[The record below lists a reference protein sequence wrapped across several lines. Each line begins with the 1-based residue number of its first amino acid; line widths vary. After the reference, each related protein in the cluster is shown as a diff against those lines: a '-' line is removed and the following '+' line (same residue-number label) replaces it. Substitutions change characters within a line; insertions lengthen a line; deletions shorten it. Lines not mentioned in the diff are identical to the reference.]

1 MAEDGYRLETL
12 RFGPNGRVPNS
23 RFPVLV
29 HRGAVATGTGADPA
43 GAFEDLFRG
52 HDWLNNWR
60 YPGIY
65 DYYHFHSTSHEVL
78 GVARGRMTL
87 RLGGEGGGSEVGLT
101 AGDVLVMPAGV
112 SHVYLDGSEDI
123 LVVGGYPDGR
133 DWDLMRDE
141 HVTEAE
147 WRDACKLIMSLPIP
161 NRDPVTGEAMREW
174 KLAPSSLEWG
184 APREE
189 LDPV

>member
-1 MAEDGYRLETL
+1 MTEDGYRVETL
-12 RFGPNGRVPNS
+12 QFGPVGRVPNS
-23 RFPVLV
+23 RFPVLM
-29 HRGAVATGTGADPA
+29 HRGAVAADPDTDPA
-43 GAFEDLFRG
+43 GAIEDLFRR

-87 RLGGEGGGSEVGLT
+87 RLGGENGAEVSLA

-112 SHVYLDGSEDI
+112 SHIYLDGSDDI
-123 LVVGGYPDGR
+123 QVVGGYPDGR

-161 NRDPVTGEAMREW
+161 NLDPVTGEAMRQW
-174 KLAPSSLEWG
+174 KQAPSSLEWG

>member
-1 MAEDGYRLETL
+1 MAEDGYRVEALQ
-12 RFGPNGRVPNS
+12 FGPAGRVPNS
-23 RFPVLV
+23 RFPVLI
-29 HRGAVATGTGADPA
+29 HRGAVTADPDADPA
-43 GAFEDLFRG
+43 SAFEDLFRR

-87 RLGGEGGGSEVGLT
+87 RLGGEGGSDVNLT

-112 SHVYLDGSEDI
+112 SHIYLHGSDDI
-123 LVVGGYPDGR
+123 QVVGGYPDGR

-141 HVTEAE
+141 YVTEAE
-147 WRDACKLIMSLPIP
+147 WRGAIKLIMSLPIP
-161 NRDPVTGEAMREW
+161 SQDPVTGNAMHQW
-174 KLAPSSLEWG
+174 KQAPSSLEWG